1 MRNVCKVVVVLG
13 LFLACFG
20 LGAFAQSEAAS
31 HASDDKWTP
40 YRNAR
45 WSFCAAFP
53 SNWKAQEMFD
63 GEMLRATAT
72 GSADEAQVTLGGFL
86 NRTQEGNR
94 RKPLPDVAEDAED
107 DLRDTMVKQL
117 KTRNERATVAGLP
130 ALITYQG
137 YSRAD
142 GPWLAK
148 EVRIQ
153 REDDSVVELILR
165 APEEDF
171 VQLEE
176 PFDAMVSQQ
185 FQPKCAAQG
194 R

>member
-1 MRNVCKVVVVLG
+1 MKNVYRVVFVLAFMFAG
-13 LFLACFG
+13 FG
-20 LGAFAQSEAAS
+20 LGASAQSEAAS
-31 HASDDKWTP
+31 QASVEKWTP
-40 YRNAR
+40 YRNAH

-53 SNWKAQEMFD
+53 SNWKAQEMFE
-63 GEMLRATAT
+63 GEMLRASAN

-86 NRTQEGNR
+86 NRTQEGNK
-94 RKPLPDVAEDAED
+94 RKPLADVAEDAED

-117 KTRNERATVAGLP
+117 RTRNEATTIAGLP
-130 ALITYQG
+130 ALITHQSYL
-137 YSRAD
+137 RAD
-142 GPWLAK
+142 GAWLAK

-153 REDDSVVELILR
+153 REDDSVIELTLR

-171 VQLEE
+171 VQLQE
-176 PFDAMVSQQ
+176 PFDAMLSQR